1 MKHEGKVAI
10 VTGASMSIGKAI
22 CNFLAEEGCD
32 IVCAARST
40 ALLEETAKEV
50 RAKGRKALV
59 VTMDVLD
66 KASIKNMV
74 EQTMAEFGKIDIL
87 INNAGGPLAGTG
99 EAPVTTQD
107 EYFDQMDA
115 YTFVNVKEEKW
126 NSIFNINFYGMLN
139 CTKAVLPVM
148 LEQEKGQIL
157 SVTSKAGKMKA
168 DVVPGMIAYA
178 CSKAALSRFT
188 EVLAFELMCVGSE
201 VKINAISPGM
211 IRASAHSKLSEE
223 DLEMFGHPED
233 IKESLLKI
241 LDPENEDSGE
251 IYSAADCKTW
261 YKEIQE
267 GDD

>member
-10 VTGASMSIGKAI
+10 VTGASMSIGKTI
-22 CNFLAEEGCD
+22 CNILAEEGCD

-40 ALLEETAKEV
+40 ALLEETANEI

-74 EQTMAEFGKIDIL
+74 DKTMAEFGKIDIL
-87 INNAGGPLAGTG
+87 VNNAGGPLAGTG
-99 EAPVTTQD
+99 EQPVSTQD
-107 EYFDQMDA
+107 DYFDQMDA
-115 YTFVNVKEEKW
+115 YTFANISDEKW
-126 NSIFNINFYGMLN
+126 NPIFNINFYGMLN

-157 SVTSKAGKMKA
+157 NVTSKAGKTKA

-178 CSKAALSRFT
+178 CAKAALSRFV

-201 VKINAISPGM
+201 IKINAISPGM

-223 DLEMFGHPED
+223 DLEVFGFPED
-233 IKESLLKI
+233 IKDSLLKI

-251 IYSAADCKTW
+251 IYSAAECKTW
-261 YKEIQE
+261 YQEIQDGE
-267 GDD
+267 